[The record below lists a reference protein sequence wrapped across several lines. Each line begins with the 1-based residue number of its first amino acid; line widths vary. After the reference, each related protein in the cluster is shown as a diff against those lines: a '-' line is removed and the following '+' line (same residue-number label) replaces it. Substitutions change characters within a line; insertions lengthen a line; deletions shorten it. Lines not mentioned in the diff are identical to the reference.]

1 MQEKLIQSLAL
12 LLELAE
18 EGLIKKIKIEC
29 ENIDG
34 STFTIEEGD

>member
-1 MQEKLIQSLAL
+1 MQEQIIKSLMI

-29 ENIDG
+29 ENTDG
-34 STFTIEEGD
+34 SHFVVEEGE